1 MPSFSI
7 KHFFWR
13 GDKPHPSHDF
23 HLPHSNSTQLGRAH
37 RSTSSFVHQF
47 SSFHRFLHR
56 IFPDI
61 LSLRG
66 LGWSKHSG
74 NMELGFF
81 NCLFNVWSSF
91 LKFRQA
97 SLEGI
102 HTGLRTPSH
111 NIGLKEL
118 AQMLTIAAL
127 RRTNTVQTVT
137 YRALPLQDLCW
148 PRPLVIC

>member
-81 NCLFNVWSSF
+81 NCL
-91 LKFRQA
+91 Q
-97 SLEGI
+97 
-102 HTGLRTPSH
+102 
-111 NIGLKEL
+111 KEE
-118 AQMLTIAAL
+118 AEEE
-127 RRTNTVQTVT
+127 
-137 YRALPLQDLCW
+137 RAREREIERD
-148 PRPLVIC
+148 REEN

>member
-1 MPSFSI
+1 MWEPLINPPLPPCFFFLVNEVILYKKYMNRSVYMPSFSI

-74 NMELGFF
+74 NMELGFV
-81 NCLFNVWSSF
+81 NCLQKEEAEEERTREREIERDREENERSWSIE
-91 LKFRQA
+91 KKDEKR
-97 SLEGI
+97 
-102 HTGLRTPSH
+102 
-111 NIGLKEL
+111 
-118 AQMLTIAAL
+118 
-127 RRTNTVQTVT
+127 
-137 YRALPLQDLCW
+137 
-148 PRPLVIC
+148 